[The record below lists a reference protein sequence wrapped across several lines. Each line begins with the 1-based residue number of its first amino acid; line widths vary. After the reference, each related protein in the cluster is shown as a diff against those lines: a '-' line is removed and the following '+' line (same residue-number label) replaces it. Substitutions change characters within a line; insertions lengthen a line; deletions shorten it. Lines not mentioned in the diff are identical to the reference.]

1 LEFPSFFAMAQWC
14 NTMVMAPVIWQM
26 PTVIV
31 VQTVQKSKAAHEL
44 SLADAIPVPPTQ
56 PDAEDNTDAVGLDDC
71 RRRPRTKCR
80 AEARR
85 RRDTHPR
92 RRESQHC
99 LSQDSDTASP
109 VLSSPCEKLTVD
121 TVGVSSLRSHFSELD
136 QVPCERIFLV
146 RKIQR
151 LGLNSADAVRAHF
164 STYGDVEDVLV
175 AHSPVLS
182 GCKTYVRRFRPSNL
196 AIVTMRTAEMATR
209 VHAQGK
215 DHVIQGSFVL
225 VEPYERRGQAQ
236 GRSNELDS
244 DTCDSTSC
252 GDASFDLESRCD
264 GSSSYDN
271 DVSSDED
278 VACISG
284 HFEYWA
290 TDDEGEW

>member
-1 LEFPSFFAMAQWC
+1 
-14 NTMVMAPVIWQM
+14 MVQQNNVAR
-26 PTVIV
+26 
-31 VQTVQKSKAAHEL
+31 EL
-44 SLADAIPVPPTQ
+44 SLADALPVSAMQ
-56 PDAEDNTDAVGLDDC
+56 PDAQDNTEVVGLEDS

-92 RRESQHC
+92 RRENQQYS
-99 LSQDSDTASP
+99 SQDSNTAASP
-109 VLSSPCEKLTVD
+109 SPCEKLDID
-121 TVGVSSLRSHFSELD
+121 TGASSLRSHFSELD
-136 QVPCERIFLV
+136 QVPCDRIFLV

-164 STYGDVEDVLV
+164 SVYGDVEDVLV

-196 AIVTMRTAEMATR
+196 AIVTMKTPEMAKR

-215 DHVIQGSFVL
+215 DQLIQGSFVR
-225 VEPYERRGQAQ
+225 VEPYERRGQAPSN
-236 GRSNELDS
+236 SNELDS

-252 GDASFDLESRCD
+252 GDASFDADSRLD
-264 GSSSYDN
+264 GSSSHD
-271 DVSSDED
+271 DEAFSEED
-278 VACISG
+278 DACISG